1 MRHPLELNETFCYGE
16 GEADSL
22 TVSKREKKTII
33 QVRFQS
39 VATERASD
47 QSVHSIVCAGK
58 ELLDRVR
65 MRPRVRVSAFL
76 ASITDLLEDLSKCC
90 WFSLPK

>member
-1 MRHPLELNETFCYGE
+1 MRHPLQLNETFCYGE

-65 MRPRVRVSAFL
+65 MRPRAPVYAFL
-76 ASITDLLEDLSKCC
+76 ASIPDLVEDLTECR
-90 WFSLPK
+90 WFSVPT